1 MPGISMPPTIEL
13 PGAFDIPTHDLE
25 LPQFKTPTWVPVPIY
40 RDDIPNINNAT
51 PKSLPK
57 KESQQET
64 TSKKTKKS
72 KPETTDEPP
81 VELPPPPPLIL
92 PAPPPPP
99 QLPVKLPPTPQ
110 PTIEFKEVQTVT
122 IPFIEI
128 DVPLPRTE
136 IVVTAVSTAAVA
148 SVASVGGTLVATAAF
163 KRIMQIS
170 KPLFNAILKKI
181 TKARGKKTLTWARQR
196 LKDKPI
202 EKVKGPLQ

>member
-1 MPGISMPPTIEL
+1 MPPAIEL
-13 PGAFDIPTHDLE
+13 PDAFDIPTHNLE
-25 LPQFKTPTWVPVPIY
+25 LPNFTIPKWEPIPIY
-40 RDDIPNINNAT
+40 RNDVPNIDNAIPNQST
-51 PKSLPK
+51 K
-57 KESQQET
+57 KESDSKQP
-64 TSKKTKKS
+64 SKKAKKS
-72 KPETTDEPP
+72 KPQITEEPP
-81 VELPPPPPLIL
+81 IEIT
-92 PAPPPPP
+92 APPPPP
-99 QLPVKLPPTPQ
+99 IVLPKLPQIPQ
-110 PTIEFKEVQTVT
+110 QPLPAPAPAIEFKEVQKVT

-181 TKARGKKTLTWARQR
+181 TKARGKKTLTWSRQR